1 MNRLLPLLFV
11 SLLAS
16 ASAEAACVNQFLAR
30 ADGSRQVITFLT
42 GKLTF
47 DEAQKLASA
56 ISRREANGVEWVDD
70 RGRSLSKQVGELK
83 VVRPM
88 PVGCDGKTSGV
99 VVIATFGTNRTPAK
113 KMLVRF
119 DPQTTVTF
127 DEQAQ

>member
-16 ASAEAACVNQFLAR
+16 ASAEAACVNKFLAR

-70 RGRSLSKQVGELK
+70 RGRSLGKQVGELK

-99 VVIATFGTNRTPAK
+99 VFVATFMFRRPMGRMTLRIGDAD
-113 KMLVRF
+113 VVF
-119 DPQTTVTF
+119 E
-127 DEQAQ
+127 EQAN